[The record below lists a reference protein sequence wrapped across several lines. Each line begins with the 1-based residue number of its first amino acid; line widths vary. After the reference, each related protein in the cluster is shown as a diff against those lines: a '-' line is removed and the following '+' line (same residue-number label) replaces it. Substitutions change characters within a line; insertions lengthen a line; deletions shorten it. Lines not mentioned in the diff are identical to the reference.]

1 MEDRSPKTS
10 LLRPQNRSE
19 RGTIEP
25 DPAKKMLSATTVRSD
40 LEMEE
45 GEERERES
53 EDCILRERVWKW
65 WGVEEREE
73 RSGRVFEVRE
83 SFVRSVGGA
92 ELPKK

>member
-25 DPAKKMLSATTVRSD
+25 EAANKMLSATTVRSD

-53 EDCILRERVWKW
+53 EDCILRER
-65 WGVEEREE
+65 ESERGFGNGGGL
-73 RSGRVFEVRE
+73 RRE
-83 SFVRSVGGA
+83 KREVGGF
-92 ELPKK
+92 LK

>member
-25 DPAKKMLSATTVRSD
+25 EPAKKMLSATTVRSD

-53 EDCILRERVWKW
+53 EDCILRER
-65 WGVEEREE
+65 GFGNGGGLRREK
-73 RSGRVFEVRE
+73 RE
-83 SFVRSVGGA
+83 VGGF
-92 ELPKK
+92 LK